1 MYFPLS
7 FWSSSSSSWIISGKE
22 TNFHGRMSLQKEES
36 GGTIICL
43 LNRHLFLRHPN
54 PKQKKYDYQQ

>member
-7 FWSSSSSSWIISGKE
+7 FWSSSSSSMDYFWKGDEFSWMYEFAKGI
-22 TNFHGRMSLQKEES
+22 

-54 PKQKKYDYQQ
+54 PKQKKI

>member
-1 MYFPLS
+1 MQYVIFHYPSGHHLPL
-7 FWSSSSSSWIISGKE
+7 SWIISGKE
-22 TNFHGRMSLQKEES
+22 IEFSWMYEFAKGGI

-54 PKQKKYDYQQ
+54 PKQKKI